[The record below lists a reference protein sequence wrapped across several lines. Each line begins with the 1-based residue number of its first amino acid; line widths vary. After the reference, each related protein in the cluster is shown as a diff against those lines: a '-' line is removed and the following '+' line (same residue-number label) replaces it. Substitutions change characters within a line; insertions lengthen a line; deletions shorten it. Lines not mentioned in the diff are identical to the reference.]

1 MYYLCLSQSQPL
13 PPLAECAPVTLTPS
27 CTAGFKPA
35 LEGRAIINLQ
45 MSDTFGAYQDI
56 SAAISVRA
64 TAELLTN
71 RGVIQQFMNERH
83 NAMRDYQRAVR
94 LDPQYYLAYF
104 NAANMY
110 FHMRQFQQVHACV
123 RRRL

>member
-1 MYYLCLSQSQPL
+1 M
-13 PPLAECAPVTLTPS
+13 VV
-27 CTAGFKPA
+27 AGFKPA

-56 SAAISVRA
+56 CAAINVRA

-71 RGVIQQFMNERH
+71 RGVIHQFMNERH
-83 NAMRDYQRAVR
+83 CAMRDYQRALR
-94 LDPQYYLAYF
+94 IDPDYYLAYF

-110 FHMRQFQQVHACV
+110 FYNRQFQQVRATSGWCLRQV
-123 RRRL
+123 ADVLRMLVTC

>member
-1 MYYLCLSQSQPL
+1 MLLLLLLLLLMLLS
-13 PPLAECAPVTLTPS
+13 CVIVIV
-27 CTAGFKPA
+27 GFRPA

-45 MSDTFGAYQDI
+45 MSDTFAAFQDI
-56 SAAISVRA
+56 SAAIHVSA

-83 NAMRDYQRAVR
+83 SAMTDYQRAIE
-94 LDPQYYLAYF
+94 LDPKYYLAYF

-110 FHMRQFQQVHACV
+110 FHHRQFKQASDVSTRAI
-123 RRRL
+123 